1 MTLAETFQIAIVVDS
16 EQVSR
21 LRAVRKALKNAPYDR
36 IYQKLNWRDDNFF
49 NIDNILKDHHVNETR
64 VMFLTS
70 CFFTGKLLL
79 TEELPQV
86 YNLQRAVN
94 NHMTVTATPKT
105 DFGLMPVALNLE
117 SLIIFVVPNLFV
129 EVEDENFFQE
139 SEDTDGDQA
148 EATVEVSHFGNFAN
162 PIVSM

>member
-79 TEELPQV
+79 SEELP
-86 YNLQRAVN
+86 
-94 NHMTVTATPKT
+94 
-105 DFGLMPVALNLE
+105 
-117 SLIIFVVPNLFV
+117 
-129 EVEDENFFQE
+129 
-139 SEDTDGDQA
+139 
-148 EATVEVSHFGNFAN
+148 
-162 PIVSM
+162 